1 MKIYNS
7 ILKKKTKK
15 EKQFAILIDPDKTN
29 DKKLESL
36 TKTAQKTGVDYL
48 FVGGSFLTNNNFSNC
63 IHIIKN
69 NCSIPV
75 LIFPGSTFQISDAAD
90 AILLL
95 SLISGRN
102 PDMLIGNH
110 VLAAPYLK
118 DSKLEII
125 PTGYLLIESG
135 KSTTAL
141 YISNTFPIPFDKDD
155 IAAYTAIAGEMLGL
169 KIIYLDGGS
178 GALNP
183 VSESMIRSVKKNI
196 QVPLFVGG
204 GIRTKE
210 QAVKS
215 CKAGADII
223 VVGNAIE
230 KDNKLI
236 SSISEAIHSL

>member
-1 MKIYNS
+1 MKIYNT
-7 ILKKKTKK
+7 ILKKSSRK
-15 EKQFAILIDPDKTN
+15 EKQFAVLIDPDKTN
-29 DKKLESL
+29 DKKLESIV
-36 TKTAQKTGVDYL
+36 KTAQKAEVDYF
-48 FVGGSFLTNNNFSNC
+48 FVGGSFLTNDNFCNC
-63 IHIIKN
+63 IQIIKN
-69 NCSIPV
+69 SSSIPAI
-75 LIFPGSTFQISDAAD
+75 IFPGSTFQISDTAD
-90 AILLL
+90 AILFL

-102 PDMLIGNH
+102 PEMLIGNH

-125 PTGYLLIESG
+125 PTGYMLIESG

-141 YISNTFPIPFDKDD
+141 YISNTFPIPHDKND

-183 VSESMIRSVKKNI
+183 VSESMIQTVKENI
-196 QVPLFVGG
+196 NVPLFVGG

-223 VVGNAIE
+223 VIGNSIE
-230 KDNKLI
+230 KDPKVITAISDAVHKL
-236 SSISEAIHSL
+236 